1 MAPTD
6 DQNTHIQNLWL
17 SHLLHYNNACLPT
30 PPPPAQQNLPRAQ
43 FLKGIVMLIFAGSGE
58 LQKTVLLLER
68 PQEVKLRFFF
78 HST

>member
-1 MAPTD
+1 MIKTLTFRTYGYLTYYITITHASPPPT
-6 DQNTHIQNLWL
+6 
-17 SHLLHYNNACLPT
+17 
-30 PPPPAQQNLPRAQ
+30 PPPAQQNLPRAQ

>member
-1 MAPTD
+1 MPLHPPT
-6 DQNTHIQNLWL
+6 
-17 SHLLHYNNACLPT
+17 
-30 PPPPAQQNLPRAQ
+30 PPAQQNLQRAQ

-68 PQEVKLRFFF
+68 KQEVKLPFFF

>member
-1 MAPTD
+1 MIKTLTFRT
-6 DQNTHIQNLWL
+6 NGYLTYYITITHASPPSPL
-17 SHLLHYNNACLPT
+17 T
-30 PPPPAQQNLPRAQ
+30 PQQNLPRAQ